1 MMKNR
6 KLLFFGILFCY
17 AFMYIATTKQPL
29 CVGDCEKVR
38 SVRIA
43 YKSKN
48 YVVAVERCSFPRVSD
63 TLCIYVKDT
72 TGVDWN
78 HLADTTCIIA
88 TQQGLLQQKILIL
101 KNGTVPFDTLARK
114 ICP

>member
-1 MMKNR
+1 MKNR

-17 AFMYIATTKQPL
+17 AFMYIATSKRPI
-29 CVGDCEKVR
+29 CDGDCEKVR

-43 YKSKN
+43 YKSKS
-48 YVVAVERCSFPRVSD
+48 YVLSVERCSFPRVSD

-72 TGVDWN
+72 TGINWN
-78 HLADTTCIIA
+78 QLADTTCIVA
-88 TQQGLLQQKILIL
+88 AQQGLSQQKVFIL
-101 KNGTVPFDTLARK
+101 KTGTVPFDTLARK

>member
-1 MMKNR
+1 MKNR
-6 KLLFFGILFCY
+6 KLLFFGLLFCY
-17 AFMYIATTKQPL
+17 AFMYIATTKKMP
-29 CVGDCEKVR
+29 CEDDCEKVR

-43 YKSKN
+43 YENKS
-48 YVVAVERCSFPRVSD
+48 YVTSVNRCSFPRVSD

-72 TGVDWN
+72 IGVDWN

-88 TQQGLLQQKILIL
+88 TQQGLLQQKIFIL
-101 KNGTVPFDTLARK
+101 KSGTIPFDTLARK